1 MGLASLSIGS
11 FASYENTS
19 SLVYFAD
26 LLRSVGGSMVT
37 NAAGTALE
45 DENAARRIPV
55 RYANTAGPRAFEESI
70 AAKATMKRRYV
81 VNFFISLFVP
91 VGMILRSE
99 TSNLQHIRVSQ
110 K

>member
-1 MGLASLSIGS
+1 
-11 FASYENTS
+11 
-19 SLVYFAD
+19 
-26 LLRSVGGSMVT
+26 MVP
-37 NAAGTALE
+37 NAAGTAW
-45 DENAARRIPV
+45 NAARRIPV
-55 RYANTAGPRAFEESI
+55 RYAKTAGPRAFEESI

-81 VNFFISLFVP
+81 VNFCISLFVP